1 MKINMV
7 KQLAYIAL
15 LFVSFT
21 SCKENNE
28 SFTLNNLL
36 KAEDIP
42 VVIKRTELKTNT
54 THKFPVFYFLDE
66 PIPSQLDDLDGD
78 GTWDEVALSLS
89 TLEKG
94 DLTLTVKWQDRIPD
108 FPIRTNI
115 RMGISEAH
123 NYNFKDISETTR
135 PKGHVKEDPPRL
147 YQMEG
152 PAWEN
157 DNVAF
162 RAYFDT
168 RNGKDIFGK
177 SVKEMVLDSVGL
189 QTGNYHALANWGM
202 DILKVGNSLGAG
214 ALAVMYNDSLYR
226 LENTERETF
235 KIIIEGPVRSIFE
248 MNYKDWNVGDLNLNL
263 TERIT
268 IWAGRNGYQSEI
280 TINGTEE
287 PIQLVTGMVNYQ
299 SDSLYTKEIGNYSY
313 WATHD
318 KQSENNDILGMAI
331 FTQSKN
337 LINTFIAP
345 KEGDGITNTYYGSL
359 SYTVD
364 KPITFWFVCG
374 WEKTEKRYAGIDY
387 FFKMLAKEIE
397 IVNYEK

>member
-1 MKINMV
+1 MV
-7 KQLAYIAL
+7 
-15 LFVSFT
+15 
-21 SCKENNE
+21 
-28 SFTLNNLL
+28 
-36 KAEDIP
+36 
-42 VVIKRTELKTNT
+42 
-54 THKFPVFYFLDE
+54 
-66 PIPSQLDDLDGD
+66 
-78 GTWDEVALSLS
+78 
-89 TLEKG
+89 
-94 DLTLTVKWQDRIPD
+94 
-108 FPIRTNI
+108 
-115 RMGISEAH
+115 
-123 NYNFKDISETTR
+123 
-135 PKGHVKEDPPRL
+135 
-147 YQMEG
+147 
-152 PAWEN
+152 
-157 DNVAF
+157 
-162 RAYFDT
+162 
-168 RNGKDIFGK
+168 K

-374 WEKTEKRYAGIDY
+374 WEK
-387 FFKMLAKEIE
+387 
-397 IVNYEK
+397 N